1 MNRVKS
7 INVYAEYDI
16 CISFVIL
23 FIFGKHLEGLSK
35 KITHDIN
42 NGVEKKTLSKMKDSQ
57 QLRLSTNLFEMIY
70 V

>member
-1 MNRVKS
+1 M
-7 INVYAEYDI
+7 
-16 CISFVIL
+16 
-23 FIFGKHLEGLSK
+23 SK

-57 QLRLSTNLFEMIY
+57 QLRLSTDLFEMIY